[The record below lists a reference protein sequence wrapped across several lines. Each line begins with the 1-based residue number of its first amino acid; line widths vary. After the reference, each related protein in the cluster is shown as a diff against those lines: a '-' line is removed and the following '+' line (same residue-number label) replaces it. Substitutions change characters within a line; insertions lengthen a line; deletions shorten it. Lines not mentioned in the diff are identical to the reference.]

1 MDVVDAAAVNSPLVQ
16 QPYPPSRAGTEFTAF
31 SLAVAA
37 LQELFAAVDP
47 LAAVP
52 CDPAFKEEV
61 VRDARAFL
69 GTAPGRDGMDERHL
83 LWMRRL
89 APVVRLPR
97 GLPIVDWGG
106 GYGLDAL
113 LLAACGHE
121 VVLRETH
128 LSALAVFGFLAERI
142 AQVVG
147 PLSTHSVRAGEAEVP
162 PLGPVQ
168 AILLHEAARGRVG
181 DSELIATCYSSL
193 PVNGQLFLSDRN
205 LVIPR
210 RKGLRGRTW
219 RRLAEKAGFLFV
231 REHYH
236 CAARSGWREMLEVM
250 PGLRHLAASH
260 VTLHFAK

>member
-1 MDVVDAAAVNSPLVQ
+1 MDVVDAAASNSPLVR
-16 QPYPPSRAGTEFTAF
+16 QPFPPSRAGTDFTAF

-37 LQELFAAVDP
+37 LQEVFAASDP
-47 LAAVP
+47 LALVP
-52 CDPAFKEEV
+52 CDPDYKEQV
-61 VRDARAFL
+61 VRDARTFL
-69 GTAPGRDGMDERHL
+69 GAKGIEERHL

-89 APVVRLPR
+89 APIARLPR

-113 LLAACGHE
+113 VIAACGHE
-121 VVLRETH
+121 VILRETR
-128 LSALAVFGFLAERI
+128 LSALAVFGFLAERL
-142 AQVVG
+142 AQVTG
-147 PLSTHSVRAGEAEVP
+147 PLATHSVLADQVAQP

-168 AILLHEAARGRVG
+168 AILLHAAARETV
-181 DSELIATCYSSL
+181 DDEALLVNCLAAL

-205 LVIPR
+205 VAIPR
-210 RKGLRGRTW
+210 PKRLRARTW

-236 CAARSGWREMLEVM
+236 CAARSKWREILEVM
-250 PGLRHLAASH
+250 PGLRRIAASH

>member
-1 MDVVDAAAVNSPLVQ
+1 MDVVDAAALNSPLVQ
-16 QPYPPSRAGTEFTAF
+16 YPFPPSRAATDFKAF

-37 LQELFAAVDP
+37 LQELFAATDP
-47 LAAVP
+47 LATVP
-52 CDPAFKEEV
+52 CDPAYKEAV

-69 GTAPGRDGMDERHL
+69 GITRKMEERHL
-83 LWMRRL
+83 AWMRRL
-89 APVVRLPR
+89 EPVMRLPR

-121 VVLRETH
+121 MILRETH
-128 LSALAVFGFLAERI
+128 LSALAVFGFLAERVGH
-142 AQVVG
+142 VVG
-147 PLSTHSVRAGEAEVP
+147 PLSTHSVRAGETEVP

-168 AILLHEAARGRVG
+168 AILLHEGARGTV
-181 DSELIATCYSSL
+181 DDEALLASCHAML

-205 LVIPR
+205 VAIPR
-210 RKGLRGRTW
+210 LKGLRARTW

-236 CAARSGWREMLEVM
+236 CAARSKWRELVEVL

-260 VTLHFAK
+260 ITLHFAK